1 MMWLFGGVRSI
12 ISSFALVELHLK
24 QFYVLFKL
32 LSIAYSYL
40 ASSLTLYP
48 DSFSGARSMFEVVMI
63 IHPVS
68 TGIYV
73 AKTLVPD
80 LSLEQVFRLMGL
92 FAIMGLIT
100 AAILI
105 AFPL

>member
-1 MMWLFGGVRSI
+1 
-12 ISSFALVELHLK
+12 
-24 QFYVLFKL
+24 
-32 LSIAYSYL
+32 
-40 ASSLTLYP
+40 
-48 DSFSGARSMFEVVMI
+48 MFEVVMI
-63 IHPVS
+63 IHPVG

-80 LSLEQVFRLMGL
+80 LSLEQVFRLTGL